1 MPSMPWFRFYSEA
14 INDRKIKRAC
24 VISGQPKAVVMG
36 AWLIIL
42 CLANESPERG
52 RLLISEDM
60 WLSEEEILAETG
72 LDMVTFGKVVNAFQ
86 RLNMLTVGAGY
97 EVCNWGKRQYD
108 SDNSTKRVRAWR
120 EKQAQKQAKQ
130 SETLQKRYNNVI
142 DQNRTESETESDQS
156 YAAAV
161 AAYEA
166 NIGVITK
173 KAGEMIDDWIQEFG
187 LSCTLDA
194 ITESGKRNA
203 KTPAY
208 VDKVIRTVKE
218 SATANSAYGEF
229 TAWHA
234 GRRSFGELPAAVQD
248 KIRTLGG
255 DGIRK
260 QPAHYYKKEFR
271 QVAT

>member
-1 MPSMPWFRFYSEA
+1 MLD
-14 INDRKIKRAC
+14 DRKTASLPDSLWRRFVELILLAKEYNK
-24 VISGQPKAVVMG
+24 SGLLPLLPDI
-36 AWLIIL
+36 AWRLRIETDVL
-42 CLANESPERG
+42 RDDLSRLA
-52 RLLISEDM
+52 LV
-60 WLSEEEILAETG
+60 G
-72 LDMVTFGKVVNAFQ
+72 LVELVDDKQWKLTNFQ
-86 RLNMLTVGAGY
+86 
-97 EVCNWGKRQYD
+97 KRQEAMGGAE
-108 SDNSTKRVRAWR
+108 RVARHR
-120 EKQAQKQAKQ
+120 DAQKKRDYYEPVTNRYTE
-130 SETLQKRYNNVI
+130 SE
-142 DQNRTESETESDQS
+142 TESETESDQS

-208 VDKVIRTVKE
+208 VDKVIRTIKE
-218 SATANSAYGEF
+218 SATANGAYGEF

-260 QPAHYYKKEFR
+260 QPAHYYKKEFQ
-271 QVAT
+271 QVAI